1 MKPATIEHQTLEWK
15 QTWHD
20 EYMKWLCA
28 FANTD
33 GGTLEIGKDDKGTV
47 VPLDNLKEL
56 LEQLPN
62 KIRQALGLVAT
73 VRLAGTKTA
82 PYVSITVPKHP
93 NPISYRGHY
102 YRRSG
107 STTQE
112 ITGNALSELILAAH
126 GKTWDAM
133 PLPRVKT
140 EDLDPLAFRDFRRKA
155 IASERLSATDMKTDN
170 AALLESLLLTDGE
183 HLTRA
188 AALLFHESPDRIILG
203 AFVKIG
209 FFEEN
214 SDLRYQDE
222 INSPLVT
229 LPDKVVDTLYLKFF
243 KALISY
249 EGIQRIET
257 YPFPREAIREA
268 VANAIVHK
276 DYSSGNPIQIRV
288 YEDRIL
294 ITNSGHFPKNWTVA
308 ELEKGV
314 RSHPFNPRLANT
326 FYRCGNIE
334 AWGRGFQRMANA
346 CRAEGNPPP
355 RYEND
360 AQSVMLRL
368 DASQKY
374 RQLAREAG
382 YLPSDTTESSAKN
395 CGKNPPDCGI
405 NDPVCGINC
414 GKDITRSQRV
424 ILEEMIATP
433 EISVRQ
439 LAENTGLSPRKI
451 EYDIKDLKTAGKIR
465 RVGAR
470 KNGHW
475 EIIKHPHP
483 QPPAAATLHQPD
495 LTDQSAPSHQPDPSD
510 L

>member
-1 MKPATIEHQTLEWK
+1 MKPIENQTLEWK

-20 EYMKWLCA
+20 DYMKWLCA

-33 GGTLEIGKDDKGTV
+33 GGTLEIGKDDKGAV
-47 VPLDNLKEL
+47 VPLDNPGEL

-62 KIRQALGLVAT
+62 KIRQALGIVAA
-73 VRLAGTKTA
+73 VRLAGTKRA
-82 PYVSITVPKHP
+82 PFVSISVPKYP

-112 ITGNALSELILAAH
+112 ITGNALSEFILAAH

-133 PLPRVKT
+133 PLPRVKMD
-140 EDLDPLAFRDFRRKA
+140 DLDPLAFRDFRRKA
-155 IASERLSATDMKTDN
+155 IASERLSASDMKTDN
-170 AALLESLLLTDGE
+170 GALLESLLLTDGGQ
-183 HLTRA
+183 LTRA
-188 AALLFHESPDRIILG
+188 AALLFHERPERIILG
-203 AFVKIG
+203 SFVKIG

-222 INSPLVT
+222 INSALVT
-229 LPDKVVDTLYLKFF
+229 QPDKVVETLYLKFF

-314 RSHPFNPRLANT
+314 RSLPFNPRLANT

-360 AQSVMLRL
+360 AQSVMLRF
-368 DASQKY
+368 DASEKY
-374 RQLAREAG
+374 RLLARESG
-382 YLPSDTTESSAKN
+382 FLPSGVTASSAKN
-395 CGKNPPDCGI
+395 CGETPAACGI
-405 NDPVCGINC
+405 KDSGCGINC

-424 ILEEMIATP
+424 ILEEMLVSP
-433 EISVRQ
+433 EISARQ

-451 EYDIKDLKTAGKIR
+451 EYDIKDLKIAGIIR
-465 RVGAR
+465 RIGAR

-475 EIIKHPHP
+475 EIIK
-483 QPPAAATLHQPD
+483 QPRPLPLAT
-495 LTDQSAPSHQPDPSD
+495 TT
-510 L
+510 